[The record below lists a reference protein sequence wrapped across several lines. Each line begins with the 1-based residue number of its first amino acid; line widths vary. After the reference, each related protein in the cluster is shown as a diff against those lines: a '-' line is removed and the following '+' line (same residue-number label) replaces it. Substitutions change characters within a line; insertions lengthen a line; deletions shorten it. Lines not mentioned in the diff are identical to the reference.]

1 MLADLVFVL
10 CSYFFHVD
18 FIQIVS
24 ILVLSD
30 PSVYVNLTLSR
41 RLKKILPTTPIQ
53 FQTILFFFDFF
64 VSIIRTA
71 SPAVTYCPCSVILR
85 LSISS
90 AV

>member
-18 FIQIVS
+18 FKQIVS

-41 RLKKILPTTPIQ
+41 RLKKKKKSTYYPHTVS
-53 FQTILFFFDFF
+53 DDF